1 MNDLDQKRQNEPSLF
16 NEVSLNE
23 LVSIFWKGKLLITIT
38 TSILALSSI
47 IYSLSLPNYYSSK
60 SILIVRDSQNSGSL
74 SQYSGFASLA
84 IINLPSS
91 TDNNSVYEV
100 MEMIQS
106 REFVKHLIQFKDV
119 LPSIMAAER
128 YDPATKTLFDE
139 DLYNSENKTWT
150 REPSVNKAPYPH
162 MKHIMSI
169 ILICLLFLLT
179 HRQV

>member
-47 IYSLSLPNYYSSK
+47 IYSLSLPNYYSSE

-84 IINLPSS
+84 GINLPSS
-91 TDNNSVYEV
+91 ADNSVYEV

-106 REFVKHLIQFKDV
+106 RV
-119 LPSIMAAER
+119 R
-128 YDPATKTLFDE
+128 
-139 DLYNSENKTWT
+139 
-150 REPSVNKAPYPH
+150 KAPN
-162 MKHIMSI
+162 SI
-169 ILICLLFLLT
+169 
-179 HRQV
+179 

>member
-47 IYSLSLPNYYSSK
+47 IYSLSLPNYYSSE

-84 IINLPSS
+84 GINLPSS
-91 TDNNSVYEV
+91 ADNSVYEV

-128 YDPATKTLFDE
+128 YDPATKTLF
-139 DLYNSENKTWT
+139 
-150 REPSVNKAPYPH
+150 
-162 MKHIMSI
+162 
-169 ILICLLFLLT
+169 LT
-179 HRQV
+179 KIYITLK

>member
-1 MNDLDQKRQNEPSLF
+1 M
-16 NEVSLNE
+16 
-23 LVSIFWKGKLLITIT
+23 SIFWKGKLLITIT

-47 IYSLSLPNYYSSK
+47 IYSLSLPNYYSSE

-84 IINLPSS
+84 GINLPSS
-91 TDNNSVYEV
+91 ADNSVYEV

-128 YDPATKTLFDE
+128 YDPATKTLF
-139 DLYNSENKTWT
+139 LTKIYITLRIKRGQENL
-150 REPSVNKAPYPH
+150 VLIKAPYPH
-162 MKHIMSI
+162 TWKHIMSI